1 MRLLLAL
8 LVVSI
13 SRSSAAAA
21 DLTAKEWRQDLHVL
35 ATDLPRLH
43 RNLFFRLP
51 KSESSARYA
60 GSAPRFRNSRISRF
74 AER

>member
-21 DLTAKEWRQDLHVL
+21 DLTAEQWRQDLQVL
-35 ATDLPRLH
+35 ATDLPRL
-43 RNLFFRLP
+43 RL
-51 KSESSARYA
+51 S
-60 GSAPRFRNSRISRF
+60 ND
-74 AER
+74 